1 MTKYA
6 KRDSFATRLENS
18 DKVTKL
24 YFKELEDYI
33 LSFPKIEGR
42 VSLRCVTYRYNK
54 KEVAKLALG
63 GRSLKL
69 FLAMDPNTDL
79 LIDKKYHP
87 RDLSQTKAYEAVPT
101 MLPIKSELA
110 VRKAKDA
117 IQYMFKDMID
127 IKDYIEQLNER
138 YKNNNAK

>member
-1 MTKYA
+1 MLKYA
-6 KRDSFATRLENS
+6 RRDSFATRL
-18 DKVTKL
+18 DKSNDITKQ

-33 LSFPKIEGR
+33 MSFPKIKAR

-63 GRSLKL
+63 GKSLKL
-69 FLAMDPNTDL
+69 FLAMDPNTEL

-110 VRKAKDA
+110 VRKAQEA
-117 IQYMFKDMID
+117 IKYMFENTID
-127 IKDYIEQLNER
+127 IKDFIEQLNER
-138 YKNNNAK
+138 YKTNN